1 MIWRLKGFVL
11 PSREDQQFLRMPLSS
26 QIGLLLNLASALTYC
41 HEELTPRLAH
51 CDVRPENI
59 LHFNYHKGDF
69 RLADFGAAVEVDS
82 CGHAH
87 LDG

>member
-1 MIWRLKGFVL
+1 M

-26 QIGLLLNLASALTYC
+26 QIGLLQNLASALTYC
-41 HEELTPRLAH
+41 HEELSPRLAH